1 MDGPIYLVWLAGKGI
16 PSQRITSIMKNS
28 RMDKST
34 LSVIELWEDATM
46 ITTTLKQRIQEC
58 FEHSRNYYQNLSK
71 KYKKLV
77 GKSDQTKF
85 IQPWMPTVYYYFKL
99 AVIEEFRGDF
109 QSSLKYY
116 HTILAK
122 FKELIEG
129 TRENVEERFQMINYL
144 RSCADICFIRVRDF
158 DSLKHCITIILVIL
172 LAV

>member
-16 PSQRITSIMKNS
+16 PSQRIASILKNS

-34 LSVIELWEDATM
+34 LSVIELFEDATM
-46 ITTTLKQRIQEC
+46 IATTLKQRIQEC

-77 GKSDQTKF
+77 GKSDQSKF
-85 IQPWMPTVYYYFKL
+85 IQPWMPTVYYYLKL

-122 FKELIEG
+122 FKEIIEG
-129 TRENVEERFQMINYL
+129 TKENVEERYQMINYL
-144 RSCADICFIRVRDF
+144 RSCADICFIRVRNFYFDDF
-158 DSLKHCITIILVIL
+158 IIINVVIL
-172 LAV
+172 LVV